1 MNKLYMGND
10 MGWKGKNVLVTGADG
25 FIASWIAKELIA
37 RGTNVITIVRDIKKP
52 RISLDLLGIR
62 DKITVVQGD
71 ITDYDIVQRVLNEYS
86 IDTCFHLA
94 AQAIVGIANKS
105 PISTFDS
112 NIKGT
117 WTILEAV
124 RNSKSVERVIVASS
138 DKAYGDQKKLPYTED
153 MPLLGSYPYDASK
166 VCTDV
171 LSRCFAKTYGLPI
184 AVTRC
189 ANVYGGADLHMERIV
204 PGTICSVLR
213 GETPVIRSD
222 GTPKRD
228 YVYIKDVA
236 NAYLV
241 LAENLGRKDV
251 RGEAFNFGSEKPISV
266 LELFNKIIKLCG
278 KDVEPKILNEAKN
291 EIQCQYLSTEKAKKL
306 LGWSIKF
313 SLDEGLKETVQWYK
327 EYLNKL

>member
-1 MNKLYMGND
+1 MGNGMD
-10 MGWKGKNVLVTGADG
+10 WKGKNVLVSGADG

-37 RGTNVITIVRDIKKP
+37 RGTNVITIVMDIKKP

-62 DKITVVQGD
+62 DKITVVQGN

-153 MPLLGSYPYDASK
+153 MSLLGSYPYDASK

-213 GETPVIRSD
+213 GETPIIRSD

-228 YVYIKDVA
+228 YVYIKDVV

-278 KDVEPKILNEAKN
+278 KDVKPKILNEAKN

-327 EYLNKL
+327 EYLKKL